1 MRTCLPT
8 FLILVASAVPA
19 HGAART
25 FEIAGF
31 EKIRVEGPF
40 KVRLT
45 TGVPPSAKATGPQS
59 ALDRVAIEIIG
70 RTLVIH
76 NSLSAWGGT
85 LDSGDSGPVEVVI
98 GTHELNAASLTG
110 AGSLEINAVKGL
122 SFDLSAQGSGQIAI
136 ARADVDQMSVGL
148 IGTAS
153 AVLAGQAGTLKVRAQ
168 GTSSLDGSGLD
179 AKDVSLTVNGAS
191 TIKAGVS
198 NSADIVASGP
208 ASINFTGGPSCTSRL
223 TGSASVTGCRR
234 SQ

>member
-1 MRTCLPT
+1 MRTCLPA
-8 FLILVASAVPA
+8 FLIALASAVPA

-59 ALDRVAIEIIG
+59 ALDRVAVEIIG

-85 LDSGDSGPVEVVI
+85 LGSDDSGPVEVVI

-110 AGSLEINAVKGL
+110 AGSLEINSVKGL

-153 AVLAGQAGTLKVRAQ
+153 AMLAGKAGTLKVRAQ

-191 TIKAGVS
+191 TIKADVS

-208 ASINFTGGPSCTSRL
+208 GSISFSGNPSCTSRL
-223 TGSASVTGCRR
+223 TGSANVTGCRR

>member
-1 MRTCLPT
+1 MALPA
-8 FLILVASAVPA
+8 II
-19 HGAART
+19 
-25 FEIAGF
+25 EIAGF

-59 ALDRVAIEIIG
+59 ALDRVAVEIIG

-85 LDSGDSGPVEVVI
+85 LGPDDSGPVEVFI

-110 AGSLEINAVKGL
+110 AGSLQINAVKGL

-153 AVLAGQAGTLKVRAQ
+153 AVLAGKAGTLKVRAQ
-168 GTSSLDGSGLD
+168 GTTSLDGSGLD

-191 TIKAGVS
+191 TIKAAVS

-208 ASINFTGGPSCTSRL
+208 ASISFTGNPSCTSRL